1 MKKPDSV
8 VMIPGNIDS
17 FFRKWFEFLEPFH
30 KLTAREMDVA
40 AAFVKQRYELSKVIA
55 DPDILDREVM
65 SDFTKKKVMEECN
78 ITLPYFQV
86 IMGKLRKS
94 QIIVNGKLN
103 PRFIPNMEKDSSSF
117 KLLLYFKF

>member
-40 AAFVKQRYELSKVIA
+40 AALLKYNISAFKA
-55 DPDILDREVM
+55 DIYYGEDIHPRKEYPDD
-65 SDFTKKKVMEECN
+65 K
-78 ITLPYFQV
+78 
-86 IMGKLRKS
+86 
-94 QIIVNGKLN
+94 
-103 PRFIPNMEKDSSSF
+103 
-117 KLLLYFKF
+117 